1 MTQPDGIPIFDG
13 HNDTLLH
20 VYLPERGGGRSFLNR
35 SDTGHLDLPRARE
48 GGFGGGLFAVF
59 IPEEPKSKEDRD
71 LSEDIPDLPFLSP
84 PIDHPYALRTAIS
97 ITAGLFR
104 MEAESEGQVKV
115 VRTAD
120 ELTTCLQQGT
130 LAAVLHFEGAEP
142 IDPGLD
148 GLHVF
153 YEAGLRSLGIV
164 WSRPNAF
171 GNGVAFD
178 FPNSPDTGPG
188 LTPAG
193 KELVRTCNHL
203 GIAIDLSHL
212 NEKGFWDVAKLTD
225 APLIASHSCAH
236 AVCPSTRNLT
246 DKQLDAIG
254 ESGGIVGINFYV
266 GFLRPD
272 GQRESETPI
281 ADIVRHIDYI
291 AERIGVEH
299 VGFGSDF
306 DGALIPND
314 VGDVTGLPKVIA
326 ALRDH
331 GYDTAALHKIAHENW
346 VRVLSQTWK

>member
-1 MTQPDGIPIFDG
+1 MAEPDAMPIFDG

-20 VYLPERGGGRSFLNR
+20 VYRPERGGGRSFLDR
-35 SDTGHLDLPRARE
+35 SDIGHLDLPRARE

-59 IPEEPKSKEDRD
+59 IPEDPDKAEARD
-71 LSEDIPDLPFLSP
+71 SSEEIPDLPFLP
-84 PIDHPYALRTAIS
+84 PSVEHPYALQTAMA

-120 ELTTCLQQGT
+120 ELTACLQQGI

-142 IDPGLD
+142 IDPALD

-164 WSRPNAF
+164 WSRSNAF
-171 GNGVAFD
+171 GHGVAFD

-193 KELVRTCNHL
+193 KKLVSKCNQL

-212 NEKGFWDVAKLTD
+212 NEKGFWDVAKLTN

-246 DKQLDAIG
+246 DRQLDAIG
-254 ESGGIVGINFYV
+254 ESGGVVGINFYV
-266 GFLRPD
+266 GFLRAD
-272 GQRESETPI
+272 GQRDSDTPI
-281 ADIVRHIDYI
+281 ADIVRHADYI
-291 AERIGVEH
+291 AERIGIEH
-299 VGFGSDF
+299 VAFGSDF
-306 DGALIPND
+306 DGALIPNE
-314 VGDVTGLPKVIA
+314 VGDVTGLPKVVA

-331 GYDTAALHKIAHENW
+331 GYDDDALRKITHENW